1 VLGLFLFHDTDTILT
16 NLWTEYFLIREL
28 YDIDFSVKLIISIK
42 STQDIDF
49 IVIQDSSMAVNPH

>member
-1 VLGLFLFHDTDTILT
+1 
-16 NLWTEYFLIREL
+16 LIREL